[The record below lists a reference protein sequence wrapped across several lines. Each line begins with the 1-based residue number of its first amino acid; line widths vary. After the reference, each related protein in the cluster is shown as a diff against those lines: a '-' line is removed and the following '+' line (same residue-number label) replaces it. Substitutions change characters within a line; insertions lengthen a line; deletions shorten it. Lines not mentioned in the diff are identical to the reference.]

1 MSFSGEVKEEISK
14 LSNLANKEA
23 VKYELLGYII
33 TNNISA
39 EKNKIKF
46 CTESEYSINR
56 FSKLLNNLQYSN
68 HKIEIIGKKF
78 CISVNK
84 PDISEITYMNN
95 TVMLEGII
103 NKVSN
108 QEILEKAFVRGSF
121 LGGGSVNNPKNNY
134 HLEIIFS
141 SEENA
146 SIILEILSKYEI
158 NFKKIEK
165 KNGKVK
171 IDTSK
176 IEKFEIPPELMHKM
190 RSSVIL
196 AGALLGRYKKAIFSY
211 PGGCDI
217 GSRPID
223 LHLKSFEKLGIEVN
237 QNHGNIECKAEK
249 IKGEKIDLDF
259 PSVGATEN
267 AILASVLA
275 SGTTTITNAARE
287 PEIIDLQNFLN
298 KMGAKIEGAGTDKIQ
313 IEGVKTLKDI
323 SYNIMPDRIE
333 AGSFLCFTA
342 ATKGN
347 VILENVNPTHITP
360 IINKLEEAECKI
372 EINRNK
378 IKIFR

>member
-121 LGGGSVNNPKNNY
+121 LGGGSINNPKNTY
-134 HLEIIFS
+134 HLEITFS
-141 SEENA
+141 SGENA
-146 SIILEILSKYEI
+146 NIVLAILNKYEI
-158 NFKKIEK
+158 QFKNIEK
-165 KNGKVK
+165 KNGYALYTKDGDE
-171 IDTSK
+171 ISK
-176 IEKFEIPPELMHKM
+176 FLALIGANSSVLKFEEVRVYRDIRNNVNRKVNCETANLNKTLNAALKQIENIKYLKQIGQFDKMPEQLQEIANL
-190 RSSVIL
+190 RLENPEASLVE
-196 AGALLGRYKKAIFSY
+196 
-211 PGGCDI
+211 I
-217 GSRPID
+217 GQMLSKPIG
-223 LHLKSFEKLGIEVN
+223 KSGVN
-237 QNHGNIECKAEK
+237 HRFYNIEQFVSK
-249 IKGEKIDLDF
+249 
-259 PSVGATEN
+259 
-267 AILASVLA
+267 
-275 SGTTTITNAARE
+275 
-287 PEIIDLQNFLN
+287 
-298 KMGAKIEGAGTDKIQ
+298 
-313 IEGVKTLKDI
+313 
-323 SYNIMPDRIE
+323 
-333 AGSFLCFTA
+333 
-342 ATKGN
+342 
-347 VILENVNPTHITP
+347 
-360 IINKLEEAECKI
+360 
-372 EINRNK
+372 
-378 IKIFR
+378 FRK